1 MSPPLPLPPFF
12 PFPFISSF
20 VSSSFHSISFPLL
33 FLSFPL
39 FFFLSFCPHSLHL
52 SLPLSS
58 PPIQSSFQLLPPLLL
73 PTAFLCPYYT
83 SFRPFLLH
91 FCLNFPPHSFPIAR
105 LPLPI
110 LFSSIYSS
118 TSCLPS
124 SSLFP
129 CPRSPSICPTTPS
142 SSSFSFSL
150 TLAHEPFF
158 FLLSSSSFLILFPF
172 KLYLPILVCKKNFF
186 LD

>member
-20 VSSSFHSISFPLL
+20 VSSSFSFHFFPSSLSLL
-33 FLSFPL
+33 SS
-39 FFFLSFCPHSLHL
+39 FFFLSLFPHSTSL
-52 SLPLSS
+52 SLC
-58 PPIQSSFQLLPPLLL
+58 PLLL
-73 PTAFLCPYYT
+73 FNLLSIFFPSPSSSFFLLLSFCPYYT
-83 SFRPFLLH
+83 SFRPFLWHL
-91 FCLNFPPHSFPIAR
+91 CLNFPPHSFPIAS

-110 LFSSIYSS
+110 PFSFIYSS

-124 SSLFP
+124 SSLFL

-150 TLAHEPFF
+150 TPCSRTLTFPSF
-158 FLLSSSSFLILFPF
+158 FLLFSHSFPF
-172 KLYLPILVCKKNFF
+172 
-186 LD
+186 

>member
-12 PFPFISSF
+12 SFPFISSF
-20 VSSSFHSISFPLL
+20 VSSSFSFHFFPSSFS
-33 FLSFPL
+33 FLSS
-39 FFFLSFCPHSLHL
+39 FFLSLFVSPLHL

-73 PTAFLCPYYT
+73 PTAFLCPYYI
-83 SFRPFLLH
+83 SFRPFLWHL
-91 FCLNFPPHSFPIAR
+91 CLNFPPHSFPIAC

-129 CPRSPSICPTTPS
+129 CPRSPSICPTTLS

-150 TLAHEPFF
+150 TPYSRTLTFSSF
-158 FLLSSSSFLILFPF
+158 FLLFSHSFPF
-172 KLYLPILVCKKNFF
+172 
-186 LD
+186 

>member
-20 VSSSFHSISFPLL
+20 VSSSFSFHFFPSSFSFL
-33 FLSFPL
+33 FP
-39 FFFLSFCPHSLHL
+39 FFLSLFVSPLHL

-150 TLAHEPFF
+150 TPCSRTLLFSSF
-158 FLLSSSSFLILFPF
+158 FLLFSHSFPF
-172 KLYLPILVCKKNFF
+172 
-186 LD
+186 

>member
-20 VSSSFHSISFPLL
+20 VSSSFSFHFFPSSFY
-33 FLSFPL
+33 FLSS
-39 FFFLSFCPHSLHL
+39 FFLSLFVSPLHL

-58 PPIQSSFQLLPPLLL
+58 PPIQSSFHLLPPLLL
-73 PTAFLCPYYT
+73 PTAFLCPYYI
-83 SFRPFLLH
+83 SFRPFLWHL
-91 FCLNFPPHSFPIAR
+91 CLNFPPHSFPIAC

-142 SSSFSFSL
+142 SSSFFFSL
-150 TLAHEPFF
+150 TPYSRTLLFSSF
-158 FLLSSSSFLILFPF
+158 FLLFSHSFPF
-172 KLYLPILVCKKNFF
+172 
-186 LD
+186 

>member
-1 MSPPLPLPPFF
+1 MRKFTYLTSSSPCLF
-12 PFPFISSF
+12 PFPCLHSFHSLLFPPSSLHP
-20 VSSSFHSISFPLL
+20 FHSISFPLL
-33 FLSFPL
+33 FISCPL

-52 SLPLSS
+52 SLLLSS

-83 SFRPFLLH
+83 SFRPFLWHL
-91 FCLNFPPHSFPIAR
+91 CLNFPLHSFPIAR

-124 SSLFP
+124 SSLLP
-129 CPRSPSICPTTPS
+129 CPRSLSICPTTPS

-150 TLAHEPFF
+150 TPCSRTLLFPSF
-158 FLLSSSSFLILFPF
+158 FLLFSHSFPF
-172 KLYLPILVCKKNFF
+172 
-186 LD
+186 

>member
-1 MSPPLPLPPFF
+1 MSLPLPLPPFF

-20 VSSSFHSISFPLL
+20 VSSSFSFHFFPSSLSFLSSFFLSL
-33 FLSFPL
+33 FLSP
-39 FFFLSFCPHSLHL
+39 LHL

-58 PPIQSSFQLLPPLLL
+58 PPIQSSFHLLPPLLL

-105 LPLPI
+105 IPLPI

-150 TLAHEPFF
+150 TPCSRTLLFPSF
-158 FLLSSSSFLILFPF
+158 FLLFSHSFPF
-172 KLYLPILVCKKNFF
+172 
-186 LD
+186 